1 MNKMLQYR
9 CNRYVWKDVSLDRSD
24 WIDTIRFCSA
34 KPPPPTKD
42 LISTQENHT
51 LAYMA
56 YRRFTSAGYEFI
68 KDAGVITGERSMQVV
83 RSSPGSHAN
92 DLIAGSLLAMGGFLY
107 LPLKTLMDVEGLT
120 KSSAILTTSV
130 AELTKGQA
138 TLTKNVDDLTK
149 GQAELLRGH
158 IQMDA
163 KITELL
169 SKK

>member
-1 MNKMLQYR
+1 
-9 CNRYVWKDVSLDRSD
+9 
-24 WIDTIRFCSA
+24 
-34 KPPPPTKD
+34 
-42 LISTQENHT
+42 
-51 LAYMA
+51 MA
-56 YRRFTSAGYEFI
+56 YRRFTTVGYEFI

-107 LPLKTLMDVEGLT
+107 LPLKTLRDVEGLT

-138 TLTKNVDDLTK
+138 ELTRSQAELTRSQATLTKNVNVLTKGQATLTKNVDDLTKGQATLTKHVDDLTK

>member
-1 MNKMLQYR
+1 
-9 CNRYVWKDVSLDRSD
+9 
-24 WIDTIRFCSA
+24 
-34 KPPPPTKD
+34 
-42 LISTQENHT
+42 
-51 LAYMA
+51 MA
-56 YRRFTSAGYEFI
+56 YRRFTTVGYEFI

-138 TLTKNVDDLTK
+138 ELTRSQATLTKNVDDLTKGQATLTKHVDDLTK

-158 IQMDA
+158 IQVDA